1 MKSLKKHPVNL
12 NNASEKKDWVKDLSK
27 GSHCEKFRAS
37 ESHFRKFGARIKD
50 LWGKVKDLNAKRC

>member
-12 NNASEKKDWVKDLSK
+12 NNAPEKKGWVKDLSK
-27 GSHCEKFRAS
+27 GSHCENFRAS

-50 LWGKVKDLNAKRC
+50 LWGKF